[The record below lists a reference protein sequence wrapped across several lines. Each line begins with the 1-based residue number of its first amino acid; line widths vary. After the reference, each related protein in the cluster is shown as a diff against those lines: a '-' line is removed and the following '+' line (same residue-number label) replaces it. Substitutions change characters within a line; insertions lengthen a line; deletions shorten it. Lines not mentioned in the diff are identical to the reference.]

1 MVFTHPGLISRP
13 GRFKIDREVTARAHA
28 CLTDRV
34 FAEFWNGFTFH
45 TSSLTVEDCTTLVF
59 SIGDA
64 LPLPLDGNAYAIR
77 VTPTGVCISA
87 DSQTDLVHG
96 FMTLL
101 DRIRLEDSDEGEA
114 LWIDCFDLKES
125 PLIEKRMVHYCVF
138 PETELWEL
146 KRFIRFAAALKYTH
160 LIIEFWGMLR
170 YDCMKELAWE
180 HAYQKE
186 ELRPLFAEARAL
198 GLELIPMFNHWGHA
212 SASRVMHGKHVVLD
226 QNPTL
231 QYLFSD
237 NGWCWDI
244 RSARVRALLGEIRR
258 ELIELCGDGD
268 YFHIGCDEAYG
279 FDMTKKEARDALC
292 AYVNEISAELKRQG
306 RRAIAWGDMFLCKR
320 SSYNPKNAYVCNAP
334 TPEAEAD
341 MLARLSRDVIIADWQ
356 YDATEAP
363 VETAFVFRDAGFDT
377 LLCPWD
383 RAVDK
388 LNSCLSTVKDAR
400 LYGLLHTT
408 WHTLSKGMPYVMLA
422 ALGGFE
428 SIEGIRASRVASK
441 AASLLRK
448 VYFADGDYEK
458 SGWAKSQIRIPY

>member
-1 MVFTHPGLISRP
+1 MIFDPKISILSGGYFRIPKQVRATAHPCL
-13 GRFKIDREVTARAHA
+13 DRDVIR
-28 CLTDRV
+28 D
-34 FAEFWNGFTFH
+34 FWHGFTFR
-45 TSSLTVEDCTTLVF
+45 TTTLTVTAADTTF
-59 SIGDA
+59 FRIGSTE
-64 LPLPLDGNAYAIR
+64 PIPLDGHAYSIH
-77 VTPTGVCISA
+77 VDENGVCISA
-87 DSQTDLVHG
+87 EDERDLRLG
-96 FMTLL
+96 MMTLL
-101 DRIRLEDSDEGEA
+101 DRIRMIDEGD
-114 LWIDCFDLKES
+114 LSVCVIDCCQIKDS
-125 PLIEKRMVHYCVF
+125 PTIQTRMVHFCIF
-138 PETELWEL
+138 PETKLWEIQ
-146 KRFIRFAAALKYTH
+146 KFIRFSAALKYTH
-160 LIIEFWGMLR
+160 LILEFWGMLQ
-170 YDCMKELAWE
+170 YDCLKELSWE
-180 HAYQKE
+180 HAFTKAE
-186 ELRPLFAEARAL
+186 IRPLIAEAKAL
-198 GLELIPMFNHWGHA
+198 GLEIVPMFNHWGHA

-226 QNPTL
+226 QSPQL

-258 ELIELCGDGD
+258 ELIELCGDGE

-320 SSYNPKNAYVCNAP
+320 PSYNPKNAYVCNAP

-383 RAVDK
+383 RSVDK